1 MTTTDWIINIV
12 LIAIVALQIWE
23 RRLSV
28 VQLLLPFAI
37 VCWAAFVFV
46 HSVPTQGNS
55 PVAIGFIVL
64 VGTVLGAAIGLLTRV
79 RLRDGKVVAR
89 AGLWAA
95 GLWVLGMAA
104 RLVFQLWATGGGA
117 ETLLRFDIDHRL
129 SNALWP
135 AALVFMA
142 GATVLVRSILLV
154 ARGAR
159 LRRSVVRSGA
169 AALAE

>member
-95 GLWVLGMAA
+95 GLWS
-104 RLVFQLWATGGGA
+104 WAWRRASSSSSGRRAVAPRPSCASTSTTG
-117 ETLLRFDIDHRL
+117 
-129 SNALWP
+129 
-135 AALVFMA
+135 
-142 GATVLVRSILLV
+142 
-154 ARGAR
+154 
-159 LRRSVVRSGA
+159 
-169 AALAE
+169 